1 MYIYLAFVDSSASIP
16 NPTVL
21 LASAMPPV
29 TAILLYLYTFF
40 IFLFNIRDKG
50 PEGY

>member
-16 NPTVL
+16 NRIVL

-29 TAILLYLYTFF
+29 TANCYICILFF

-50 PEGY
+50 PEDY